1 MNGGN
6 GRGDETDETRLDK
19 RGEGA
24 MQCST
29 SARDSSAQVSSAVV
43 WLWWCRTRQEHPG
56 RWGAGGRGEEK
67 NRRGI
72 RLRDSERL
80 TVNNAALKLRL
91 DACTLE
97 PVDLAHR
104 RQLAVEELITLH
116 LSEQRRHLLP
126 RDGGHWRRHGN
137 LAGQEPLGQVTH
149 AFSSFSPEAS

>member
-1 MNGGN
+1 MFNKCT
-6 GRGDETDETRLDK
+6 RLECTSLERSCVVVVVQDETRTARGMGCRWK
-19 RGEGA
+19 R
-24 MQCST
+24 
-29 SARDSSAQVSSAVV
+29 R
-43 WLWWCRTRQEHPG
+43 R
-56 RWGAGGRGEEK
+56 EK

-104 RQLAVEELITLH
+104 RQLAVEQLITLH